1 MSSIVESNPELQFES
16 SSTTEKMQNQET
28 TEQKEPA
35 EQKETTSPS
44 TTKTL
49 GVVKWFDSRGGF
61 GFITILPG
69 ETNAGKDI
77 FVHYSSLSVAQS
89 QYKYLV
95 LGEYVEFV
103 VSSSD
108 NEKYE
113 FSAKEV
119 SGVRGGNLMC
129 ESRRLS
135 ALESRPDEQQTATPA
150 PRVANATM
158 THEQG
163 GARVGGEKHYRSH
176 DANLIG
182 APGRRLPMHMQQQHQ
197 GGRGPNASAPRSY
210 ASTTQDGDF
219 IPVVT
224 RKRSRRVAS
233 EQA

>member
-1 MSSIVESNPELQFES
+1 MSSLIVETNPELVFES
-16 SSTTEKMQNQET
+16 SSSEIPQQ
-28 TEQKEPA
+28 PA
-35 EQKETTSPS
+35 TVK
-44 TTKTL
+44 KTL
-49 GVVKWFDSRGGF
+49 GIVKWFDSRGGF

-135 ALESRPDEQQTATPA
+135 ALETRPEDPQSQQQQQQQQPI
-150 PRVANATM
+150 RVA
-158 THEQG
+158 THNHEH
-163 GARVGGEKHYRSH
+163 GARVGGEKHYRIH

-182 APGRRLPMHMQQQHQ
+182 APGRRLPAQAQ
-197 GGRGPNASAPRSY
+197 GRGSGRIYSATTSVTSVTTAPNQQ
-210 ASTTQDGDF
+210 QDGDF
-219 IPVVT
+219 IPVT
-224 RKRSRRVAS
+224 RKRNRRMS
-233 EQA
+233 EAAAHA

>member
-1 MSSIVESNPELQFES
+1 MSSLIVETNPELVFES
-16 SSTTEKMQNQET
+16 SSSEIPQQ
-28 TEQKEPA
+28 PA
-35 EQKETTSPS
+35 TVK
-44 TTKTL
+44 KTL
-49 GVVKWFDSRGGF
+49 GIVKWFDSRGGF

-135 ALESRPDEQQTATPA
+135 ALETRSEEPQSQQQQQQPV
-150 PRVANATM
+150 RVATQN
-158 THEQG
+158 HEH
-163 GARVGGEKHYRSH
+163 GARVVAEKHYRIH

-182 APGRRLPMHMQQQHQ
+182 APGRRLPSQAQGRGSGRIYSATSVTSVTTAPNQQQE
-197 GGRGPNASAPRSY
+197 
-210 ASTTQDGDF
+210 GDF
-219 IPVVT
+219 IPVT
-224 RKRSRRVAS
+224 RKRNRRMS
-233 EQA
+233 EAAAHA

>member
-1 MSSIVESNPELQFES
+1 MSSIVESNPELEFES
-16 SSTTEKMQNQET
+16 SITEKMQHQET
-28 TEQKEPA
+28 TA
-35 EQKETTSPS
+35 PS

-135 ALESRPDEQQTATPA
+135 ALESRPDESQTAAPA
-150 PRVANATM
+150 PRVATV
-158 THEQG
+158 THD
-163 GARVGGEKHYRSH
+163 RVGGEKHYRSH

-182 APGRRLPMHMQQQHQ
+182 APGRRLPMHMQNQ
-197 GGRGPNASAPRSY
+197 GRGPNASAAPRSY

-219 IPVVT
+219 TQVVP
-224 RKRSRRVAS
+224 RKRSRRIAS